1 MIYYAFDTKLTI
13 NENIQLFSL
22 QILAEIWIYFL
33 QLSDF
38 MDVILGSFVLSF
50 PSSLQISLS
59 HTDTVFLT

>member
-50 PSSLQISLS
+50 SSSLQISLS